1 MLNNKRRTHT
11 AVTVGLCAILA
22 GTGAVA
28 TNVAGG
34 GCSLA
39 LASTQTPDE
48 NAAIEFKDEN
58 LKKVLLRI
66 LKSQNKIDRNAQQ
79 ITYKEALTVEDLS
92 TANNH
97 MDYTLG
103 RTGITNLSG
112 LEAFKNLKYLDI
124 GNNSIK
130 DLKPLA
136 KLTKLEYLE
145 MARLN
150 KEGPE
155 PLDINPLSGLTAL
168 THLTVNYNH
177 IKDIKA
183 LANMTKLEFLS
194 MVVNDITDISPLKN
208 CKKLTKLYAR
218 NNNIEDLSPLADI
231 PDFEGGNIK
240 DQKIAISAS
249 GDSVKLSDCSYMRF
263 VKSWDDMSVVPQ
275 NGALYDK
282 ATKTATPAAGQ
293 SQATYKF
300 FYNKG
305 IEINGTIT
313 ISFNTAKP
321 IDIKDATL
329 KQALLSLLK
338 KNSIIKSDATTIT
351 NVDAEKVTDL
361 SGLADE
367 ISNLGKKVNDLSGLE
382 AFSNLTKLSLKDN
395 EISDLSPLGKLEKLA
410 EVDLSKNKITDL
422 KPFQHLEK
430 ITKLDLSSNEITDLA
445 PYADQLKKAKQ
456 GSITLTSNRIS
467 SPISNDLAS
476 VIKDATKQRFQI
488 TADGKLAQITGEIE
502 GLNPNPAVD
511 DISWTV
517 AATKQGALEP
527 AVALLEKIPADPKD
541 VVLTLKKDKWSA
553 DYHINFQ
560 AYLDGLQKKVTDS
573 TADDAEKTRV
583 SNLIKTA
590 GTPLY
595 SIKAAIVGLGKSKTE
610 GTDPDTG
617 IENASDALLSLL
629 QSAEDVK
636 KTENYTNADTEKQKA
651 YTDAITAG
659 KTVYDKLS
667 STPEQVKTAAEKI
680 KTALGNLN
688 GDAKAKTAL
697 KKKLQD
703 LVGALDTIKA
713 SNNYKNA
720 DQGLQTA
727 YTQAV
732 AKGQTVLDNTNASSD
747 DLRTAISNIE
757 DALGKLNGDNQSL
770 KERLQALVDDLSKVK
785 ATNNYS
791 NADEKLQGEYTKA
804 ITAGQETLS
813 KTDASA
819 ADFRTAA
826 SNIEAALKNL
836 NGDANSKDALKK
848 KLQGLVGALDT
859 VKASNNYSNADKSF
873 QDEYSK
879 AITAGQGT
887 LKKSDASA
895 EDYRKAAEAIQTAL
909 NGLNGDA
916 KKIKD
921 LTASLAAANAKITQ
935 MTEDLKKA
943 KEQAAADKAKIETLT
958 TQVNGLNT
966 KVDDLSKQVTN
977 LTKDNKQKQ
986 QTIEEKEKK
995 ITELTNEVT
1004 KLKNEIDALK
1014 KQIEELKKQPQC
1026 PSGGSSTGG
1035 SGLGGSGFGG
1045 AGLGL
1050 IGDLDNLSNSSSSAA
1065 LYRLYNPWTG
1075 EHLFSVDYGEVE
1087 KLCPLGWTFEGIVAS
1102 VDLASGKPV
1111 YRLYNPW
1118 TGDHHYTTD
1127 LAEVVR
1133 NEKIGWKNEGIAF
1146 YSKGKVGVVSLYNP
1160 FAKSFYHHYTTDPA
1174 EVERMVKDGWK
1185 EEGVKW
1191 YCSLPANNKK

>member
-1 MLNNKRRTHT
+1 
-11 AVTVGLCAILA
+11 
-22 GTGAVA
+22 
-28 TNVAGG
+28 
-34 GCSLA
+34 
-39 LASTQTPDE
+39 
-48 NAAIEFKDEN
+48 
-58 LKKVLLRI
+58 
-66 LKSQNKIDRNAQQ
+66 
-79 ITYKEALTVEDLS
+79 
-92 TANNH
+92 

-103 RTGITNLSG
+103 RTGIKNLSG

-145 MARLN
+145 MAKLN
-150 KEGPE
+150 QEGPE

-240 DQKIAISAS
+240 DQKIVISAS

-263 VKSWDDMSVVPQ
+263 VKSWDGMSIIPQ

-321 IDIKDATL
+321 IDIKDTTL

-338 KNSIIKSDATTIT
+338 KNNIIKPDATTIT
-351 NVDAEKVTDL
+351 NVDAEKVSDL

-367 ISNLGKKVNDLSGLE
+367 IPEQGTKIKDLSGLE

-395 EISDLSPLGKLEKLA
+395 EISDLSPLSQLTKLT
-410 EVDLSKNKITDL
+410 EVDLSNNKISDL
-422 KPFQHLEK
+422 KPLQHLENV
-430 ITKLDLSSNEITDLA
+430 TKLDLSSNEVTDLA
-445 PYADQLKKAKQ
+445 PYAEQLKKAKAE
-456 GSITLTSNRIS
+456 SITLTSNHIS
-467 SPISNDLAS
+467 SPISSDLSS

-488 TADGKLAQITGEIE
+488 TADGNLAQITGGIE
-502 GLNPNPAVD
+502 GLSPDPAVD
-511 DISWTV
+511 DISWTA

-527 AVALLEKIPADPKD
+527 AVALLQKIPADPKD

-560 AYLDGLQKKVTDS
+560 AYLDDLQKKVTDA
-573 TADDAEKTRV
+573 TADDADKTRV

-595 SIKAAIVGLGKSKTE
+595 NIEAAIAGLGQSKTK
-610 GTDPDTG
+610 GTDPDTD

-629 QSAEDVK
+629 QSAESVK
-636 KTENYTNADTEKQKA
+636 KTENYTNADSEKQTA

-688 GDAKAKTAL
+688 GDAKARQSLKDKLKAL
-697 KKKLQD
+697 VD
-703 LVGALDTIKA
+703 ALATVQA
-713 SNNYKNA
+713 SNNYKKA
-720 DQGLQTA
+720 DQTLKTA
-727 YTQAV
+727 YTDAIT
-732 AKGQTVLDNTNASSD
+732 KGQTVLGNTNASSD
-747 DLRTAISNIE
+747 DLRTAASNIE
-757 DALGKLNGDNQSL
+757 TALGNLNGDNQSL
-770 KERLQALVDDLSKVK
+770 KERLQALVDDLPNVE
-785 ATNNYS
+785 AANNYV
-791 NADEKLQGEYTKA
+791 NADQKFKSAYTQA
-804 ITAGQETLS
+804 IDAGKTTLS
-813 KTDASA
+813 NTGATSE
-819 ADFRTAA
+819 DFRTAA

-887 LKKSDASA
+887 LKKPDASA

-916 KKIKD
+916 KKIQDLSTALTTAKNTITD
-921 LTASLAAANAKITQ
+921 LNEKLTAAQ
-935 MTEDLKKA
+935 Q
-943 KEQAAADKAKIETLT
+943 QAAADKAKIEELT
-958 TQVNGLNT
+958 KQLNT
-966 KVDDLSKQVTN
+966 LKEQHAALQN
-977 LTKDNKQKQ
+977 QFNALTQENEANKKK
-986 QTIEEKEKK
+986 IEEKEKT
-995 ITELTNEVT
+995 INELTT
-1004 KLKNEIDALK
+1004 KTADLQKEIDALK

-1174 EVERMVKDGWK
+1174 EIERMVKDGWK

-1191 YCSLPANNKK
+1191 YCSLPANDKK

>member
-28 TNVAGG
+28 TNVTGG

-48 NAAIEFKDEN
+48 NAPIEFKDEN

-92 TANNH
+92 TANRH

-103 RTGITNLSG
+103 QTGIKNLSG

-124 GNNSIK
+124 GNNTIK

-145 MARLN
+145 MANLN

-155 PLDINPLSGLTAL
+155 SLDINPLSGLTAL
-168 THLTVNYNH
+168 THLTINRNH

-183 LANMTKLEFLS
+183 LANMTELKFLA
-194 MVVNDITDISPLKN
+194 MVINDITDISPLKN
-208 CKKLTKLYAR
+208 CKKLTEIYAR

-231 PDFEGGNIK
+231 PDFKGGNIK

-263 VKSWDDMSVVPQ
+263 VKSWDDMSIIPQ
-275 NGALYDK
+275 NGARYDS

-293 SQATYKF
+293 SQAAYKF
-300 FYNKG
+300 YYNKG

-338 KNSIIKSDATTIT
+338 KNNIIKSDATTIT

-367 ISNLGKKVNDLSGLE
+367 ISKQGTKIKDLRGLE

-410 EVDLSKNKITDL
+410 EVDLSNNKISAL
-422 KPFQHLEK
+422 KPLQHLENV
-430 ITKLDLSSNEITDLA
+430 TKLDLSSNEITDLA

-456 GSITLTSNRIS
+456 ESITLTSNHIS
-467 SPISNDLAS
+467 SPISDDLAS

-488 TADGKLAQITGEIE
+488 TADGNLAQVTGEIE
-502 GLNPNPAVD
+502 GLSPDPAVD
-511 DISWTV
+511 GISWTA

-527 AVALLEKIPADPKD
+527 AVALLEKIPAKPDD

-573 TADDAEKTRV
+573 KADDAEKTRV

-595 SIKAAIVGLGKSKTE
+595 SIKAAIAGLGKSKTE
-610 GTDPDTG
+610 GTDPDTD

-636 KTENYTNADTEKQKA
+636 KTENYTNADSDKQTA

-688 GDAKAKTAL
+688 GDARAKQSLKDKLKALVDAL
-697 KKKLQD
+697 ATVQ
-703 LVGALDTIKA
+703 A
-713 SNNYKNA
+713 SNNYKKA

-727 YTQAV
+727 YTDAV
-732 AKGQTVLDNTNASSD
+732 TKGKTALSDTNATSD
-747 DLRTAISNIE
+747 GLRTAISSIE
-757 DALGKLNGDNQSL
+757 AALGKLNGDNQSL
-770 KERLQALVDDLSKVK
+770 KERLQALVNDLSNVE
-785 ATNNYS
+785 ATNNYA
-791 NADEKLQGEYTKA
+791 NADQNLQSAYTQA
-804 ITAGQETLS
+804 IDAGKTALN
-813 KTDASA
+813 KTGATSE
-819 ADFRTAA
+819 DFRTAV

-836 NGDANSKDALKK
+836 NGDSKSKDALKK
-848 KLQGLVGALDT
+848 KLQDLVNAQETEKKL
-859 VKASNNYSNADKSF
+859 NNYSNADKTL
-873 QDEYSK
+873 QDEYTK
-879 AITAGQGT
+879 AITAGQST
-887 LKKSDASA
+887 LNKTDASA

-916 KKIKD
+916 KKIQDLNTALTTAKNTITD
-921 LTASLAAANAKITQ
+921 LNKKLTAAQ
-935 MTEDLKKA
+935 Q
-943 KEQAAADKAKIETLT
+943 QAAADKAKIEELT
-958 TQVNGLNT
+958 KQLNT
-966 KVDDLSKQVTN
+966 LKEQHTTLQN
-977 LTKDNKQKQ
+977 QFNALTQENEANKKK
-986 QTIEEKEKK
+986 IEEKEKT
-995 ITELTNEVT
+995 ITELTT
-1004 KLKNEIDALK
+1004 KTADLQKEIDALK
-1014 KQIEELKKQPQC
+1014 KQIEALKKQPQC
-1026 PSGGSSTGG
+1026 PSGG

-1075 EHLFSVDYGEVE
+1075 EHLFSVNYGEVE
-1087 KLCPLGWTFEGIVAS
+1087 KLCPLGWVFEGIAAS
-1102 VDLASGKPV
+1102 VDLTSGKPV

-1133 NEKIGWKNEGIAF
+1133 NEKLGWKNEGIAF
-1146 YSKGKVGVVSLYNP
+1146 CSKGKVGVVSLYNP
-1160 FAKSFYHHYTTDPA
+1160 FAKGFYHHYTTDPA
-1174 EVERMVKDGWK
+1174 EIERMVKDGWK

>member
-1 MLNNKRRTHT
+1 MRYSCWYWRCCNKRCR
-11 AVTVGLCAILA
+11 
-22 GTGAVA
+22 
-28 TNVAGG
+28 GG

-313 ISFNTAKP
+313 ISFNKAKP

-410 EVDLSKNKITDL
+410 EVDLSNNKITDL
-422 KPFQHLEK
+422 KPLQHLEN

-456 GSITLTSNRIS
+456 ESITLTSNHIS
-467 SPISNDLAS
+467 SPLSSDLSS

-502 GLNPNPAVD
+502 GLNPDSAVD
-511 DISWTV
+511 DISWT
-517 AATKQGALEP
+517 AAAKKQGALEP
-527 AVALLEKIPADPKD
+527 AVALLEKIPAKPDD

-573 TADDAEKTRV
+573 TADAAEKDRV

-595 SIKAAIVGLGKSKTE
+595 NIEAAIAGLGQSKTE
-610 GTDPDTG
+610 ETYPDTD
-617 IENASDALLSLL
+617 IENASDELLSLL
-629 QSAEDVK
+629 QSSKSVK
-636 KTENYTNADTEKQKA
+636 ATENYTNADSDKQTA

-667 STPEQVKTAAEKI
+667 STPEQVKAAAQNI
-680 KTALGNLN
+680 QNALKELN
-688 GDAKAKTAL
+688 GDAKAKQSLKDKLKALVDALATVQASNNYKKANPALQNAYTNAVSEGKKASEDAGASSEKLRTAISNIEAALGKLNGDNLSLKDKLKALVDALDTVKASDNYKGSDAGLQTAYTEAVTKGKTALKNTSATSEDFRTAVSNIEAALKNLNGDSKSKDAL

-703 LVGALDTIKA
+703 LV
-713 SNNYKNA
+713 NA
-720 DQGLQTA
+720 QETE
-727 YTQAV
+727 
-732 AKGQTVLDNTNASSD
+732 K
-747 DLRTAISNIE
+747 
-757 DALGKLNGDNQSL
+757 KL
-770 KERLQALVDDLSKVK
+770 
-785 ATNNYS
+785 NNYS

-804 ITAGQETLS
+804 ITAGQSTLN
-813 KTDASA
+813 KT
-819 ADFRTAA
+819 
-826 SNIEAALKNL
+826 
-836 NGDANSKDALKK
+836 
-848 KLQGLVGALDT
+848 
-859 VKASNNYSNADKSF
+859 
-873 QDEYSK
+873 
-879 AITAGQGT
+879 
-887 LKKSDASA
+887 DASA

-916 KKIKD
+916 KKIQDLSTALTTAKNTITD
-921 LTASLAAANAKITQ
+921 LNEKLTAAQ
-935 MTEDLKKA
+935 Q
-943 KEQAAADKAKIETLT
+943 QAAADKAKIEELT
-958 TQVNGLNT
+958 KQLNT
-966 KVDDLSKQVTN
+966 LKEQHAALQN
-977 LTKDNKQKQ
+977 QFNALTQENEANKKK
-986 QTIEEKEKK
+986 IEEKEKT
-995 ITELTNEVT
+995 INELTT
-1004 KLKNEIDALK
+1004 KTADLQKEIDALK
-1014 KQIEELKKQPQC
+1014 KQIEALKKQPQC
-1026 PSGGSSTGG
+1026 PSGGS
-1035 SGLGGSGFGG
+1035 GLGGAGFGG
-1045 AGLGL
+1045 GSLGL
-1050 IGDLDNLSNSSSSAA
+1050 IGDLNSLSNSSSSAA

-1174 EVERMVKDGWK
+1174 EIERMVKDGWK

>member
-1 MLNNKRRTHT
+1 ML
-11 AVTVGLCAILA
+11 VLA
-22 GTGAVA
+22 LLQQMLR
-28 TNVAGG
+28 GG

-58 LKKVLLRI
+58 LKKVLLGI
-66 LKSQNKIDRNAQQ
+66 LKSQGKIDSNAQQ

-92 TANNH
+92 PNKNGSFS
-97 MDYTLG
+97 LG
-103 RTGITNLSG
+103 DKKIKNLSG
-112 LEAFKNLKYLDI
+112 LEAFKNLKYLNI
-124 GNNSIK
+124 CYNTIES
-130 DLKPLA
+130 LAPLA
-136 KLTKLEYLE
+136 NLKNLEDLVIDGVNE
-145 MARLN
+145 N
-150 KEGPE
+150 GST
-155 PLDINPLSGLTAL
+155 PLDISPLSGLTAL
-168 THLTVNYNH
+168 KKLSVCHNH
-177 IKDIKA
+177 IKDIRA
-183 LANMTKLEFLS
+183 LAGMTKLEFLS
-194 MVVNDITDISPLKN
+194 IYDNDITDISPLKT
-208 CKKLTKLYAR
+208 CTALGEIYAAK
-218 NNNIEDLSPLADI
+218 NKIEDLSPLAELPKI
-231 PDFEGGNIK
+231 TGGNIN
-240 DQKIAISAS
+240 DQKIEISAS
-249 GDSVKLSDCSYMRF
+249 GDSVKLSDCNYMRF
-263 VKSWDDMSVVPQ
+263 VKSWDGMSITAQ
-275 NGALYDK
+275 NGAHYDSD
-282 ATKTATPAAGQ
+282 TKTATPAAGQ
-293 SQATYKF
+293 SQATYTF
-300 FYNKG
+300 NYTGG
-305 IEINGTIT
+305 IRISGTIT

-422 KPFQHLEK
+422 KPLQHLEK

-456 GSITLTSNRIS
+456 GSITLTSNHIS

-680 KTALGNLN
+680 KTALAALN

-697 KKKLQD
+697 KNKLKALVDD
-703 LVGALDTIKA
+703 LATVQA
-713 SNNYKNA
+713 SNNYKKA
-720 DQGLQTA
+720 DPTLQTA
-727 YTQAV
+727 YTKAV
-732 AKGQTVLDNTNASSD
+732 SEGKKASEDAGASSEK
-747 DLRTAISNIE
+747 LRTAISNIE
-757 DALGKLNGDNQSL
+757 AALGKLNGDNLLL
-770 KERLQALVDDLSKVK
+770 KEKLQTLVDDLSKVK

-791 NADEKLQGEYTKA
+791 NADEKLQGEYIKA

-819 ADFRTAA
+819 EGFRTAA

-836 NGDANSKDALKK
+836 NGDSKSKDALKK
-848 KLQGLVGALDT
+848 KLQDLVGALDT
-859 VKASNNYSNADKSF
+859 VKASDNYKGADEGF
-873 QDEYSK
+873 QK
-879 AITAGQGT
+879 AYTEAVAQGKTALDNT
-887 LKKSDASA
+887 NASA

-916 KKIKD
+916 KKIQDLNTALTTAKNTITD
-921 LTASLAAANAKITQ
+921 LNEKLTAAQ
-935 MTEDLKKA
+935 Q
-943 KEQAAADKAKIETLT
+943 QAAADKAKIETLT
-958 TQVNGLNT
+958 TQVSTLTKKVEDLN
-966 KVDDLSKQVTN
+966 KQVAN
-977 LTKDNKQKQ
+977 LTNDNTQKQ
-986 QTIEEKEKK
+986 QTIEEKEKT
-995 ITELTNEVT
+995 ITELTT
-1004 KLKNEIDALK
+1004 KAADLQKEIDALK
-1014 KQIEELKKQPQC
+1014 KQIEALKKQPQC
-1026 PSGGSSTGG
+1026 PSGGS
-1035 SGLGGSGFGG
+1035 GLGGAGFGG
-1045 AGLGL
+1045 ASLGL
-1050 IGDLDNLSNSSSSAA
+1050 IGDLNSLSNSSSSAA

-1174 EVERMVKDGWK
+1174 EIERMVKDGWK

>member
-1 MLNNKRRTHT
+1 
-11 AVTVGLCAILA
+11 
-22 GTGAVA
+22 
-28 TNVAGG
+28 
-34 GCSLA
+34 
-39 LASTQTPDE
+39 
-48 NAAIEFKDEN
+48 
-58 LKKVLLRI
+58 
-66 LKSQNKIDRNAQQ
+66 
-79 ITYKEALTVEDLS
+79 
-92 TANNH
+92 

-103 RTGITNLSG
+103 QTGIKNLSG

-145 MARLN
+145 MARIN

-155 PLDINPLSGLTAL
+155 PLDINALSGLTAL
-168 THLTVNYNH
+168 AHLNISYNH

-240 DQKIAISAS
+240 DQKIVISAS

-263 VKSWDDMSVVPQ
+263 VKSWDGMSIIPQ

-321 IDIKDATL
+321 IDIKDTTL

-338 KNSIIKSDATTIT
+338 KNSVIKSDATTIT
-351 NVDAEKVTDL
+351 NVDAEKVSDL

-367 ISNLGKKVNDLSGLE
+367 IPEQGTKIKDLSGLE

-395 EISDLSPLGKLEKLA
+395 EISDLSPLSQLTKLT
-410 EVDLSKNKITDL
+410 EVDLSNNKISDL
-422 KPFQHLEK
+422 KPLQHLEN

-445 PYADQLKKAKQ
+445 PYAEQLKKAKQ
-456 GSITLTSNRIS
+456 ESITLTSNHIS
-467 SPISNDLAS
+467 SPISSDLSS

-502 GLNPNPAVD
+502 GLNPDPGVD

-517 AATKQGALEP
+517 AAKKQGALEP
-527 AVALLEKIPADPKD
+527 AVALLEKIPAKPDD

-573 TADDAEKTRV
+573 TADDADKTRV

-595 SIKAAIVGLGKSKTE
+595 SIEEAIAGLGKSKTE
-610 GTDPDTG
+610 GTDAGTQTDDNQSS
-617 IENASDALLSLL
+617 ELEKLLG
-629 QSAEDVK
+629 AADDIK
-636 KTENYTNADTEKQKA
+636 KTENYTNADTEKQTA
-651 YTDAITAG
+651 YTNAITAG

-680 KTALGNLN
+680 KTALAALN

-697 KKKLQD
+697 KNKLKALVDD
-703 LVGALDTIKA
+703 LATVQA
-713 SNNYKNA
+713 SNNYKKA
-720 DQGLQTA
+720 DPTLQTA
-727 YTQAV
+727 YMKAV
-732 AKGQTVLDNTNASSD
+732 SEGKKASEDAGASSEK
-747 DLRTAISNIE
+747 LRTAISNIE
-757 DALGKLNGDNQSL
+757 AALGNLNGDNQSL
-770 KERLQALVDDLSKVK
+770 KERLQALVDDLSNVE
-785 ATNNYS
+785 ATNNYA
-791 NADEKLQGEYTKA
+791 NADQNLKKAYTQA
-804 ITAGQETLS
+804 IDAGKTALN
-813 KTDASA
+813 KTGATSE
-819 ADFRTAA
+819 DFRTAA

-836 NGDANSKDALKK
+836 NGDANSKDALKQKLKGLVDTLETVK
-848 KLQGLVGALDT
+848 KL
-859 VKASNNYSNADKSF
+859 NNYSNADKTL
-873 QDEYSK
+873 QDEYTK

-887 LKKSDASA
+887 LKKPDASA
-895 EDYRKAAEAIQTAL
+895 EEFREKAEAIQTAL

-916 KKIKD
+916 KKIQD
-921 LTASLAAANAKITQ
+921 LTASLATANEKITQ

-958 TQVNGLNT
+958 TQVGTLNT
-966 KVDDLSKQVTN
+966 KVEDLKKQVAN
-977 LTKDNKQKQ
+977 LTNDNKQKQ
-986 QTIEEKEKK
+986 QTIEEKEAK
-995 ITELTNEVT
+995 ITELTNEVADLQ
-1004 KLKNEIDALK
+1004 KEIDALK

-1026 PSGGSSTGG
+1026 PSGGS
-1035 SGLGGSGFGG
+1035 GLGGAGFGG

-1075 EHLFSVDYGEVE
+1075 EHLFSVNYGEVE
-1087 KLCPLGWTFEGIVAS
+1087 KLCPLGWVFEGIAAS

-1111 YRLYNPW
+1111 YRLYNSW

-1127 LAEVVR
+1127 LAEVTR

-1146 YSKGKVGVVSLYNP
+1146 YSNGKVGVVSLYNP